1 MQLAKFRDVAYE
13 SDEQRANFDN
23 AFPWIVRN
31 VVIPGITMLD
41 SMYAEYQVR
50 HDHNPSIA
58 NAHIGSNRTHAHRR
72 CSMLLGLKSKRRCY
86 CMGSCAVSI
95 YRSGH
100 RSSTMLQ
107 CQFAIYQILNLDSV
121 WGSRSIDQCRLLLVA
136 ALARCAA
143 AVP

>member
-72 CSMLLGLKSKRRCY
+72 CSMLLGLKSKRRCHLHGFM
-86 CMGSCAVSI
+86 CGLHLSI
-95 YRSGH
+95 
-100 RSSTMLQ
+100 RSSIINDASM
-107 CQFAIYQILNLDSV
+107 SV
-121 WGSRSIDQCRLLLVA
+121 RYLSNIES
-136 ALARCAA
+136 
-143 AVP
+143 

>member
-23 AFPWIVRN
+23 AFPWVVRN

-41 SMYAEYQVR
+41 SMYSEYQVR

-58 NAHIGSNRTHAHRR
+58 NAHIGSNRTHTHTGAVP
-72 CSMLLGLKSKRRCY
+72 CSLASRVSDAAT

-107 CQFAIYQILNLDSV
+107 C
-121 WGSRSIDQCRLLLVA
+121 
-136 ALARCAA
+136 
-143 AVP
+143 